1 MDSLRPQRPRRWLGT
16 PATEAMSYRDDG
28 VATSTAHLE
37 QAGSTMRPLAIERR
51 PN

>member
-1 MDSLRPQRPRRWLGT
+1 MP
-16 PATEAMSYRDDG
+16 YRDDC
-28 VATSTAHLE
+28 VATGTAQLE